1 MTMIMALPEP
11 LRLVVDIIQKKVE
24 ISPESDEAIAIT
36 LWNFRDK
43 NGDLIP
49 KDDLKKML
57 RTLEEKHLVQVIDIS
72 CLNKLGRF
80 AGETVKIMVDREKL
94 AVGGKDTQPEKT
106 EGVYVWRELK
116 IDLLKGVMQYKGNK
130 PVEIS
135 PTQDEIRYLILLVE
149 SDQIVRYGEIADKL
163 DLNCRASSDSKEI
176 AVAVQ
181 YIRRNIVPILEDVGM
196 TKDEIEDMIISK
208 RNVGYKLL
216 RP

>member
-1 MTMIMALPEP
+1 
-11 LRLVVDIIQKKVE
+11 
-24 ISPESDEAIAIT
+24 
-36 LWNFRDK
+36 
-43 NGDLIP
+43 
-49 KDDLKKML
+49 
-57 RTLEEKHLVQVIDIS
+57 
-72 CLNKLGRF
+72 
-80 AGETVKIMVDREKL
+80 MVDREKL
-94 AVGGKDTQPEKT
+94 AVGGKDSQSEKT

-181 YIRRNIVPILEDVGM
+181 YIRRNIVPILEDAGM

-208 RNVGYKLL
+208 RNVGYKLV